1 MTTYAVHTTPPETG
15 PCSAL
20 RVGLRPHRRSP
31 PSGRMRRLPGTGGR
45 GPGGHELLLRQ
56 LPPLQRTNQ
65 RQRQC
70 SAVSAHNCGRAGSMA
85 GRHCVVVQ
93 RFCPLN
99 PNPPKG

>member
-45 GPGGHELLLRQ
+45 GPGGHEHLLRQ

-70 SAVSAHNCGRAGSMA
+70 SAVSAHTVGEPDRWLGVIVLLSSDS
-85 GRHCVVVQ
+85 V
-93 RFCPLN
+93 PLS